1 MSPLLQQVLS
11 ELDQLTP
18 EEQWQV
24 MGHLM
29 SQLQEGAVVT
39 AKPDAP
45 VAHQVSDLESQAWA
59 ERRTR
64 AKQVLEATCGAW
76 GNKTL
81 DEIDAELDR
90 QRQEDWGE

>member
-1 MSPLLQQVLS
+1 MKRSLQHLLTD
-11 ELDQLTP
+11 LDQLTP

-29 SQLQEGAVVT
+29 SQLQEGAVVI

-45 VAHQVSDLESQAWA
+45 VDHQVSDLESQTWA
-59 ERRTR
+59 EKRAR